1 MLSRIVVEIIDSSL
15 AASFGTALDVTARL
29 SLLSLPGS
37 PVSSSQVRLRSKT
50 TPSSR
55 GRLWLRGAGTAV
67 SFALLVLPSVG
78 TSFLSPMTF
87 R

>member
-37 PVSSSQVRLRSKT
+37 PVSSS
-50 TPSSR
+50 
-55 GRLWLRGAGTAV
+55 
-67 SFALLVLPSVG
+67 
-78 TSFLSPMTF
+78 
-87 R
+87 